1 MDRKGIPHFLP
12 FKGWNG
18 SADISYR
25 PPGGYRAMQSIPS
38 RSRISK
44 NNVMM
49 RLGAFFFV
57 ATGLFF
63 GALLAALA
71 GVSG

>member
-1 MDRKGIPHFLP
+1 MGSTHRARVTKG
-12 FKGWNG
+12 
-18 SADISYR
+18 
-25 PPGGYRAMQSIPS
+25 Q
-38 RSRISK
+38 
-44 NNVMM
+44 VMM

-57 ATGLFF
+57 VTGLFL

>member
-1 MDRKGIPHFLP
+1 MDSMQRVRVNKG
-12 FKGWNG
+12 
-18 SADISYR
+18 
-25 PPGGYRAMQSIPS
+25 Q
-38 RSRISK
+38 
-44 NNVMM
+44 VMM

-57 ATGLFF
+57 LTGLFL

>member
-1 MDRKGIPHFLP
+1 
-12 FKGWNG
+12 
-18 SADISYR
+18 
-25 PPGGYRAMQSIPS
+25 
-38 RSRISK
+38 
-44 NNVMM
+44 M
-49 RLGAFFFV
+49 RLGAVFFV

>member
-1 MDRKGIPHFLP
+1 
-12 FKGWNG
+12 
-18 SADISYR
+18 
-25 PPGGYRAMQSIPS
+25 MQTIQA
-38 RSRISK
+38 RTRVSK
-44 NNVMM
+44 NSVMM